1 MPRLCV
7 MTESNPLLRQPS
19 HIRRF
24 LIVVA
29 ILAALLFVAVIMA
42 SRGRP
47 EWTPADRVTSDT
59 LVPAEFDDGR
69 RHFTP
74 ETLTAR
80 PLASI
85 TPASQPV
92 AGSLNWRVGVGIA
105 DGNPLYYDWPT
116 PRPGWYLNWT
126 VVPVKRGGFW
136 GLWQTSAVALP
147 AASLGMEYT
156 PMVRMRNGR
165 LFPDTDQLRILAEN
179 SPGLTWLIGNEPD
192 VVWQDNTSPEVYAIA
207 YQRAYTAIKAGDPTA
222 QVAIG
227 GLSQITPL
235 RLEYLDRVWAFY
247 RKLYG
252 TAMPVDLWNMHAFVL
267 REARNSWGVNIPPG
281 FEIVNRGQ
289 LWDVADHGN
298 LALVEEQVRAMRRWM
313 AEHGQQEKP
322 LWISEYGIL
331 MPAEYG
337 FTPEYVANFMAASF
351 DLFEDLR
358 DPATGLATDDYRLVQ
373 RWNWYSARDSRF
385 AAGNL
390 FDDYG
395 KPTVV
400 GEAMSDYIVANGP

>member
-1 MPRLCV
+1 MA
-7 MTESNPLLRQPS
+7 ESKVLLRQPS
-19 HIRRF
+19 HIRTF
-24 LIVVA
+24 LITVTA
-29 ILAALLFVAVIMA
+29 LAAMLLVAVIFA
-42 SRGRP
+42 ARGRP
-47 EWTPADRVTSDT
+47 EWTPPDRVAYDS
-59 LVPAEFDDGR
+59 LVPDEINTH

-74 ETLTAR
+74 ETLKLR
-80 PLASI
+80 PPASI
-85 TPASQPV
+85 APASLPV
-92 AGSLNWRVGVGIA
+92 AGTLNWRVGVGIP
-105 DGNPLYYDWPT
+105 DVNPLYYAWPV
-116 PRPGWYLNWT
+116 PRPGWYLNW
-126 VVPVKRGGFW
+126 VVPQTTVGGFL
-136 GLWQTSAVALP
+136 GLGQTSAVALP
-147 AASLGMEYT
+147 PASLGMEFT
-156 PMVRMRNGR
+156 PMVRMRSGR
-165 LFPDTDQLRILAEN
+165 LYPTTEQLRTLAAN

-207 YQRAYTAIKAGDPTA
+207 YHRAYTAIKAGDPTA

-235 RLEYLDRVWAFY
+235 RLEYLDRTWAFY

-252 TAMPVDLWNMHAFVL
+252 VDMPVDLWNMHAFVL

-281 FEIVNRGQ
+281 FDIVNRGQ
-289 LWDVADHGN
+289 LWEVADHGD
-298 LALVEEQVRAMRRWM
+298 LALVEAQVRAMRRWM

-337 FTPEYVANFMAASF
+337 FTPERVAEFMAASF
-351 DLFEDLR
+351 DLFERMR
-358 DPATGLATDDYRLVQ
+358 DPDTGYAADDRRLVQ
-373 RWNWYSARDSRF
+373 RWNWYAARDSRF

-395 KPTVV
+395 ELTTV